1 MTAADRF
8 VERVNEA
15 VTEYPALVVAAF
27 VLVSVVAAGGLTA
40 VTTSAGA
47 DQFTQDIPAQQALD
61 DIDEEFESA
70 IGGEATS
77 AQLLVSDDNVLSRP
91 ALVRILETQHR
102 LETRSTLRVGSTTS
116 HANAIAT
123 RLDPTAET
131 AAEQRDAVAEA
142 TPRELRT
149 AIEEADEAGAVGAQV
164 STDYNPTAQ
173 RAGTAI
179 VGVTYDL
186 PGAATSERVET
197 LQTRSVEVVDSVP
210 GSTTG
215 ENVILFGDG
224 ILQNEITALLTDTAI
239 IVFPAA
245 LIFILLF
252 LLFAYRDP
260 FDMALGLSAL
270 GISVLW
276 TFGFMGYAGIP
287 FSDALITVFPLLL
300 AVGIDFGIHTINRY
314 REERLDGGGIG
325 ESMRITTD
333 QLVVAFLLVTITTV
347 FSLLAN
353 VVSPFDPNRDFG
365 IVAAAGMVF
374 TLLAFGIF
382 LPAAKVLAD
391 RIRHRLPIPAF
402 GTTPL
407 GEGGSRL
414 GRLLHVGVDLSR
426 IAPIAVVLLVLV
438 GGAAGAAYGT
448 GVDTEF
454 SEEAFFPDQDR
465 LDTYA
470 ELPEPFAPT
479 QYTFLQVL
487 TLFEEE
493 FEQDFV
499 GSVTLYI
506 DQSVRDDDALEL
518 IDRTT
523 RNPPDTFESTDR
535 RAEATSIVTVIDDHA
550 AADPAFRRTVERN
563 DRLGNGV
570 PDRNV
575 DEVYDELLTSPAE
588 GQARGYLAA
597 DRGSA
602 RIDFTIRPGVDNSQA
617 VADVRA
623 LAERTPLDA
632 VATGELV
639 VNESVID
646 ILLESAVDSLIVAFI
661 LTAVFLT
668 LSYRY
673 LEGKAV
679 YGLLN
684 LIPVLTTVGLLVG
697 SMRLLD
703 IPLTPI
709 NAPILSVSIGLGV
722 DYTVHF
728 VHRFVDEYKGGRPID
743 EALDITIAGTG
754 GALTGS
760 MLTTVTGLGV
770 LWLAVIPLIQD
781 FGALLALGV
790 LYAYLCSIV
799 LVPSL
804 VVVWDRFGSRVGLGL
819 EANIREDVSTVGT
832 AVEAG
837 TGPGTASAGVVDY
850 GIRDES
856 VGGDGVKDDDVGGG
870 EDATDDDE
878 VSDGEDA
885 SGGDEN
891 EPFGWLEM
899 DEDAATDSPAT
910 STDTDRDQDGS
921 GNGPGTDASDPFEG
935 FDKLDEP
942 ERGGI
947 DRDDTGRDD
956 MDDTGRDDMDDTG
969 RDDMDGEQNGDD
981 TGAVD
986 EPDDTADGP
995 DNTADEPDDTEK

>member
-1 MTAADRF
+1 MTAADRL
-8 VERVNEA
+8 VERLDAE
-15 VTEYPALVVAAF
+15 VTERPAIVVALF
-27 VLVSVVAAGGLTA
+27 ILVSVVAFGGVAA
-40 VTTSAGA
+40 VTTAAGA

-61 DIDEEFESA
+61 DIDEEFDDA
-70 IGGEATS
+70 IGGAATS
-77 AQLLVSDDNVLSRP
+77 AQLIVSDDNVLSRP

-102 LETRSTLRVGSTTS
+102 LETRSTLRVGSTSS

-123 RLDPTAET
+123 QLDPTAET
-131 AAEQRDAVAEA
+131 AAEQRDAVEEA
-142 TPRELRT
+142 TPRELAA
-149 AIEEADEAGAVGAQV
+149 AIEEADAAGAVGAQV
-164 STDYNPTAQ
+164 SADYNPTAQ

-186 PGAATSERVET
+186 PESATSERVEE
-197 LQTRSVEVVDSVP
+197 LQTRSVGVVDSVP
-210 GSTTG
+210 GSESG
-215 ENVILFGDG
+215 DNVILFGDG

-245 LIFILLF
+245 LLFILLF

-260 FDMALGLSAL
+260 IDMTLGLTALGM
-270 GISVLW
+270 SVLW

-287 FSDALITVFPLLL
+287 FSDSLITVFPLLL
-300 AVGIDFGIHTINRY
+300 AVGIDFGIHIINRY
-314 REERLDGGGIG
+314 REERLEGGEIG

-333 QLVVAFLLVTITTV
+333 QLLIAFLLVTITTV
-347 FSLLAN
+347 MSLLAN

-365 IVAAAGMVF
+365 IVAAVGMIF
-374 TLLAFGIF
+374 TLLVFGVY
-382 LPAAKVLAD
+382 LPAAKVLVD
-391 RIRHRLPIPAF
+391 RGRSRFPIPEF

-407 GEGGSRL
+407 GSGGSAL
-414 GRLLHVGVDLSR
+414 GRVLHVGVDLSR

-438 GGAAGAAYGT
+438 GGAAGGAYGT

-465 LDTYA
+465 LDAYTQ
-470 ELPEPFAPT
+470 LPEPFAPT
-479 QYTFLQVL
+479 EYTFLQVL

-493 FEQDFV
+493 FEQDFI

-506 DQSVRDDDALEL
+506 DQSVRDDDSLEL

-523 RNPPDTFESTDR
+523 RNPPDTFETTADR
-535 RAEATSIVTVIDDHA
+535 RAESTSIVTVIDDHA
-550 AADPAFRRTVERN
+550 EADPAFRETVERN
-563 DRLGNGV
+563 DRLGTGV

-575 DEVYDELLTSPAE
+575 DEVYDEILASPAE

-602 RIDFTIRPGVDNSQA
+602 RIDYTIRPGVDGGEA
-617 VADVRA
+617 VDDVQA
-623 LAERTPLDA
+623 LADRTPLDA

-639 VNESVID
+639 VNEEVID
-646 ILLESAVDSLIVAFI
+646 LLLDSAVQSLIVAFI

-679 YGLLN
+679 YGLIN

-709 NAPILSVSIGLGV
+709 NAPILSVSFGLGD

-728 VHRFVDEYKGGRPID
+728 VHRFVDEYKAGRPVE
-743 EALDITIAGTG
+743 EALEVTMGGTA

-790 LYAYLCSIV
+790 FYAYLCSIV

-804 VVVWDRFGSRVGLGL
+804 VVVWDRFGSVIGLGL
-819 EANIREDVSTVGT
+819 EANIRSGE
-832 AVEAG
+832 
-837 TGPGTASAGVVDY
+837 GVRTD
-850 GIRDES
+850 
-856 VGGDGVKDDDVGGG
+856 GG
-870 EDATDDDE
+870 
-878 VSDGEDA
+878 
-885 SGGDEN
+885 
-891 EPFGWLEM
+891 
-899 DEDAATDSPAT
+899 
-910 STDTDRDQDGS
+910 
-921 GNGPGTDASDPFEG
+921 
-935 FDKLDEP
+935 
-942 ERGGI
+942 
-947 DRDDTGRDD
+947 
-956 MDDTGRDDMDDTG
+956 
-969 RDDMDGEQNGDD
+969 
-981 TGAVD
+981 
-986 EPDDTADGP
+986 
-995 DNTADEPDDTEK
+995 